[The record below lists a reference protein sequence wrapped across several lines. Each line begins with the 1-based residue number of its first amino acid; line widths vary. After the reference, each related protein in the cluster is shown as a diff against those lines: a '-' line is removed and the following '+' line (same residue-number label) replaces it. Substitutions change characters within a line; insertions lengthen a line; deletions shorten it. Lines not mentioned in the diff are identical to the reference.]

1 MAGPVP
7 VPSTHPRDRRRAV
20 SGTPGPTGLCVVDK
34 PAGWTSHDVVARC
47 RRLLGTRKVGHSGTL
62 DPMATGVLVLGVG
75 RATRLL
81 NFLGGAAKTYE
92 AEIRL
97 GVETDSLDADGE
109 VTATH
114 DMDPPTEAQGRA
126 AAAALTGDL
135 LQVAPMV
142 SAIKIDGQRLH
153 ERARRGEVVE
163 RPPRPVTVHRYDV
176 APTDDPMLWT
186 ATVECSAGTYVRV
199 LAADLGAA
207 LGGGAHL
214 TALRRTAVGP
224 FTIDEAVALDDVGP
238 SILLAPSQ
246 VGRVMPSVT
255 VDAPTAVDVGHG
267 KVLER
272 ARLALDTADDGP
284 WAVLDGD
291 GTLLAV
297 YEAHRGATVKPA
309 FVLS

>member
-1 MAGPVP
+1 M
-7 VPSTHPRDRRRAV
+7 
-20 SGTPGPTGLCVVDK
+20 VDK
-34 PAGWTSHDVVARC
+34 PSGWTSHDVVARC

-81 NFLGGAAKTYE
+81 NFLGGLPKTYE

-97 GVETDSLDADGE
+97 GVETDSLDADGT

-114 DMDPPTEAQGRA
+114 DMAAPTEAQVA
-126 AAAALTGDL
+126 AAAADLTGDL
-135 LQVAPMV
+135 MQVPPMV

-153 ERARRGEVVE
+153 ERARRGEVVD
-163 RPPRPVTVHRYDV
+163 RPPRPVTVRRFDV
-176 APTDDPMLWT
+176 SATDDPMVWR

-214 TALRRTAVGP
+214 GALRRTAVGP
-224 FTIDEAVALDDVGP
+224 FALDDAVALDDVAPEALLPP
-238 SILLAPSQ
+238 SAID
-246 VGRVMPSVT
+246 RVMASVE
-255 VDAPTAVDVGHG
+255 VDAATAVDVGHG
-267 KVLER
+267 KVLGRDRMGLPDE
-272 ARLALDTADDGP
+272 AGGP
-284 WAVLDGD
+284 WAVLDGA
-291 GTLLAV
+291 GALLAV
-297 YEAHRGATVKPA
+297 YEPHRGATVKPA

>member
-1 MAGPVP
+1 
-7 VPSTHPRDRRRAV
+7 
-20 SGTPGPTGLCVVDK
+20 VVDK
-34 PAGWTSHDVVARC
+34 PSGWTSHDVVARC

-81 NFLGGAAKTYE
+81 TFLGGLPKTYE
-92 AEIRL
+92 ARIL
-97 GVETDSLDADGE
+97 FGVETDSLDADGT

-114 DMDPPTEAQGRA
+114 DMAPPTEAEVRA

-135 LQVAPMV
+135 LQVPPMV

-153 ERARRGEVVE
+153 ERARRGEVVD
-163 RPPRPVTVHRYDV
+163 RPPRPVTVLRYDV
-176 APTDDPMLWT
+176 APTDDPMEWT

-214 TALRRTAVGP
+214 VALRRTAVGP
-224 FTIDEAVALDDVGP
+224 FGLDDAVELDAVAPEL
-238 SILLAPSQ
+238 LLAPS
-246 VGRVMPSVT
+246 VVDRVMPSVA
-255 VDAPTAVDVGHG
+255 VDERTAVDVGHG

-272 ARLALDTADDGP
+272 DRMGLGLEADGP
-284 WAVLDGD
+284 WAVLDGA
-291 GTLLAV
+291 GALLAV
-297 YEAHRGATVKPA
+297 YESHRGSTVKPA